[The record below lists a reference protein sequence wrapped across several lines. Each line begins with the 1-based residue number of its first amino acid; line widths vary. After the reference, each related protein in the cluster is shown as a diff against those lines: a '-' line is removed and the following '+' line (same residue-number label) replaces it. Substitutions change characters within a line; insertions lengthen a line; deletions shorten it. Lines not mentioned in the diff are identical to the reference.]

1 MSTREIV
8 CNAVSRMNDEQVEVI
23 YNMIRMMAIE
33 VTVPEKTPAQAAYDR
48 IAGLRKPA
56 TIITDEDDKELYH
69 QHLEENN
76 VKDFETSTVKAISPD
91 EFMDEYNKTLS

>member
-33 VTVPEKTPAQAAYDR
+33 VTVPEK
-48 IAGLRKPA
+48 
-56 TIITDEDDKELYH
+56 
-69 QHLEENN
+69 
-76 VKDFETSTVKAISPD
+76 
-91 EFMDEYNKTLS
+91 